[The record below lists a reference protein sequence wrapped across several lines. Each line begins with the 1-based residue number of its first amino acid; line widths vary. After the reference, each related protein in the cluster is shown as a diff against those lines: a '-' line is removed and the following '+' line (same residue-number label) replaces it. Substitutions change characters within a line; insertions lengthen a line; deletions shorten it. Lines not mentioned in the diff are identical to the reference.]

1 MKTIIYFL
9 SVLAVLLCA
18 SPGLLSQSREIGSI
32 QNGKAVIT
40 NMANATSFFKAVY
53 GSGTIVND
61 VNIQWS
67 KAHNSYFLVGVTNE
81 GRSTGLQLQ
90 TISNRLN
97 AADGP
102 KLEIFCRS
110 DVNCHL
116 CNLKDAVCE
125 CMDVNNDDG
134 SCMTLSNNVTSVW

>member
-9 SVLAVLLCA
+9 SVLAVLLCT
-18 SPGLLSQSREIGSI
+18 SPGLFSQVREIGDI
-32 QNGKAVIT
+32 RNGQPVIT
-40 NMANATSFFKAVY
+40 NATNVALYFKSVY
-53 GSGTIVND
+53 GPGTELNSSS
-61 VNIQWS
+61 IQWS
-67 KAHNSYFLVGVTNE
+67 KEHKSYFLVGVTSE
-81 GRSTGLQLQ
+81 GKASGLQLQ
-90 TISNRLN
+90 SIANKLN

-125 CMDVNNDDG
+125 CLDVNNDDG
-134 SCMTLSNNVTSVW
+134 SCITMSNNVTSVW